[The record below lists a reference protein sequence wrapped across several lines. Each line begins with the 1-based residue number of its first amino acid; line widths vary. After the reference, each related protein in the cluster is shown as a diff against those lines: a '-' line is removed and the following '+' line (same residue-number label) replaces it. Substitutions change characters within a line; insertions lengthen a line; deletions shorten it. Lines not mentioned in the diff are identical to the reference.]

1 MTTSADERDIGGM
14 DVPFV
19 EEQLNEFNCA
29 MAADDEVEEM
39 VHKMNAISTTYAMDS
54 VDFMDGLIAFMK
66 NCKKTEVSMRILDD
80 YEQQILLKLNN
91 AKNAPKRA
99 APDLRKERE
108 VLREL
113 SFATDF
119 AENVAMVDETVED
132 GAVEQHAEFE
142 AAFDDDKNY
151 TPQPKIR
158 KTTTPNGAIV
168 AVRVVGDGFG
178 WPVKSSYTGA
188 AFVGANAN
196 GGASTDSGRGRML
209 PTLRVIS
216 ECNAGAYTHGYGNI
230 FNDICA
236 IVPCG
241 VRPVVFEH
249 AEDDAE
255 NQQHLSASTRSLIGT
270 ILPTDGN
277 SLSFENALL
286 FTESRTFQLDFEHVD
301 NISIYPGMKIS
312 AKCLIDDTPG
322 GLCRVQSVIEP
333 SKLQMADLEED
344 DRQQQHMAMGQL
356 SRLKVVIAC
365 GPFMS
370 GGGTAANSDQF
381 VELLNSVATANANVL
396 ILCGPFVP
404 QAMALS
410 TEAPEAIFANLLIEI
425 TKRLG
430 MHSVRVL
437 ILPNAQSDLNSMPY
451 FPTPPLI
458 RPSKISLPNS
468 VTFLPD
474 PAVFEVH
481 SVRFAVSSSEILMH
495 LCRKEIYKS
504 ANVENE
510 DRMRRLIAH
519 LFRARSIYPLYPAD
533 PEFPLS
539 LPNAHTKLHLAKR
552 PHVMILPSLL
562 QPVTKVVDDCVVIN
576 PGRFD
581 RGKGVGTF
589 SVLDLDL
596 LASARASNGAAAADG
611 GGTSIAQ
618 FCEVSLFSTQ
628 RC

>member
-1 MTTSADERDIGGM
+1 MAASAEERDIGGM

-19 EEQLNEFNCA
+19 EEQLNEFNCS
-29 MAADDEVEEM
+29 MSSDDEVEEM

-91 AKNAPKRA
+91 AKSAPKRA
-99 APDLRKERE
+99 ATDLRKERE

-119 AENVAMVDETVED
+119 AENVAMDETVED
-132 GAVEQHAEFE
+132 GAAEQHAEFE

-168 AVRVVGDGFG
+168 AGAVGDGFG

-196 GGASTDSGRGRML
+196 GGGASTDARWGRL

-216 ECNAGAYTHGYGNI
+216 ECDAGAYTHGYGNI

-241 VRPVVFEH
+241 VRPAQFEH

-255 NQQHLSASTRSLIGT
+255 NQQQQHLSASTRSLIGT
-270 ILPTDGN
+270 ILPPDGN
-277 SLSFENALL
+277 CLSFENALL
-286 FTESRTFQLDFEHVD
+286 FTESRTFRLDFEHVD

-312 AKCLIDDTPG
+312 AQCLIDDTPG

-344 DRQQQHMAMGQL
+344 ARQQQHMAAVGQL

-365 GPFMS
+365 GPFLT
-370 GGGTAANSDQF
+370 GGTSNSDQF
-381 VELLNSVATANANVL
+381 VELLNSVATAHANVL

-404 QAMALS
+404 QAMELS
-410 TEAPEAIFANLLIEI
+410 TESPEAIFANLLIEI

-430 MHSVRVL
+430 MHAVRVL

-458 RPSKISLPNS
+458 RPSKISLPNN

-510 DRMRRLIAH
+510 DRMRRLISH

-533 PEFPLS
+533 QELPLS
-539 LPNAHTKLHLAKR
+539 LSNAHAKLHLAKR

-596 LASARASNGAAAADG
+596 LASARASNDAGGG